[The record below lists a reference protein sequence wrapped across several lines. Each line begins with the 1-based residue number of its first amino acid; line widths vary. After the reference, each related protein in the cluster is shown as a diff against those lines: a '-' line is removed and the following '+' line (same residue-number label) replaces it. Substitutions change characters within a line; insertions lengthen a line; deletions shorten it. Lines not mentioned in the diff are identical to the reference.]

1 MIQLQHVSLS
11 RGAKTLFNDASLTL
25 FPGQKIGVTG
35 GNGCGKSSL
44 FALLQGQLLA
54 DRGQVDLPTSW
65 QVAHVAQETP
75 PLPMPAIEFVMDGDG
90 PMRALEQSI
99 QAGEQGNGSMDLGEL
114 HARFADIGG
123 YAARA
128 RAATLMNGLG
138 FSQAACNMPVASF
151 SGGWRMRLNLARALM
166 CRSDLLLLD
175 EPTNHLDL
183 EAILWLEDWLS
194 AYAGTLLLISHD
206 RDFLDSITS
215 HTLHIEH
222 EEITLYTGNYSV
234 FEAVRAERLAYQQ
247 NLRERQQRQRAH
259 LESFIERFRAK
270 ATKARQAQSRIKA
283 LARMAVADA
292 AYADSP
298 FNFSFLQP
306 ERTPD
311 PLLVLSKARAGY
323 GDTVIVDQLDISLR
337 NGDRLGILGSNGSG
351 KSTLVKVLAGIL
363 APLAGQRTP
372 GQGMRIGYFAQHQ
385 LEQLDPEQS
394 PLQHLLQMSPDVPEQ
409 ALRDFLGGFN
419 FRGDMALQAC
429 RHFSGG
435 EKTRLALALLIW
447 QKPNLILLDE
457 PTNHLDMDMRQA
469 LDTALQDFDGA
480 MVLISHDRA
489 LLESTCDQF
498 LLVDQGTASLFDGDL
513 DDYRQW
519 LKNRP
524 NTSVAPHDSPSR
536 GREQHA
542 RKRQQE
548 ADQRKLAKMV
558 SQLEATMA
566 DLEQELATIEAGLAD
581 NDLYAGQRNAELQ
594 ILLTRQADL
603 KSRLEATE
611 TEWLLAQ
618 EHPTSPPT
626 D

>member
-1 MIQLQHVSLS
+1 MIQLQHVSLT

-54 DRGQVDLPTSW
+54 DRGQVDLPASW
-65 QVAHVAQETP
+65 QIAHVAQETP
-75 PLPMPAIEFVMDGDG
+75 ALPMPAIEFVMDGDG
-90 PMRALEQSI
+90 PMRALEQAI
-99 QAGEQGNGSMDLGEL
+99 LAGEQGDGGLDLGEL

-138 FSQAACNMPVASF
+138 FSQAACSMPVASF

-194 AYAGTLLLISHD
+194 AYDGTLLLISHD

-222 EEITLYTGNYSV
+222 EEITLYTGNYSI
-234 FEAVRAERLAYQQ
+234 FESVRAERLAYQQ

-298 FNFSFLQP
+298 FSFSFLKP

-323 GDTVIVDQLDISLR
+323 GDKVIVDQLEISLR

-363 APLAGQRTP
+363 APLAGQRTT

-385 LEQLDPEQS
+385 LEQLDPEES
-394 PLQHLLQMSPDVPEQ
+394 PLQHLLQLSPDVPEQ

-498 LLVDQGTASLFDGDL
+498 LLVDQGKAALFDGDL

-519 LKNRP
+519 LRNRQ
-524 NTSVAPHDSPSR
+524 NASVATQESPSR
-536 GREQHA
+536 GREQHE
-542 RKRQQE
+542 RKRQHE
-548 ADQRKLAKMV
+548 AEQRKLAKMV
-558 SQLEATMA
+558 SKLEDTMA
-566 DLEQELATIEAGLAD
+566 ELEQKLATIETSLAD
-581 NDLYAGQRNAELQ
+581 NDLYAGQRNEELQ
-594 ILLTRQADL
+594 TLLARQSEL
-603 KSRLEATE
+603 KSRLEAVE
-611 TEWLLAQ
+611 TEWLQAQ
-618 EHPTSPPT
+618 EGMAGQPAS
-626 D
+626 

>member
-1 MIQLQHVSLS
+1 MIQLQQVSLS
-11 RGAKTLFNDASLTL
+11 RGAKILFSDASVTL

-35 GNGCGKSSL
+35 ANGCGKSSL

-54 DRGQVDLPTSW
+54 DRGQVEYPSGW

-75 PLPMPAIEFVMDGDG
+75 ALPMPAVDYVMDGDA
-90 PMRALEQSI
+90 PMRQLEQAI
-99 QAGEQGNGSMDLGEL
+99 IAAEQGFGTTDLGEL

-123 YAARA
+123 YAAKA
-128 RAATLMNGLG
+128 RAGTLLNGLG
-138 FSQAACNMPVASF
+138 FSRTACAMPVASF

-183 EAILWLEDWLS
+183 EAILWLEDWLTS
-194 AYAGTLLLISHD
+194 YAGTLLLISHD
-206 RDFLDSITS
+206 RDFLDTTTT

-222 EEITLYTGNYSV
+222 EEVALYSGNYSI
-234 FEAVRAERLAYQQ
+234 FESVRAERLAYQQ

-298 FNFSFLQP
+298 FGFSFLSP
-306 ERTPD
+306 ERAPD
-311 PLLVLSKARAGY
+311 PLLQLSQASAGY
-323 GDTVIVDQLDISLR
+323 GSTVILNQLEISIR

-363 APLAGQRTP
+363 DPLHGTRST

-385 LEQLDPEQS
+385 LEQLDPDES
-394 PLQHLLQMSPDVPEQ
+394 ALQHLLRLSPDNTEQ
-409 ALRDFLGGFN
+409 SLRDFLGGFN

-447 QKPNLILLDE
+447 QRPNLILLDE

-469 LDTALQDFDGA
+469 LDRALQDFDGA

-489 LLESTCDQF
+489 LLESTCDRF
-498 LLVDQGTASLFDGDL
+498 LLVDQGRATWFDGDVE
-513 DDYRQW
+513 DYRQW
-519 LKNRP
+519 LKTRQA
-524 NTSVAPHDSPSR
+524 TIAAETAKPSR
-536 GREQHA
+536 GREEHERRRQH
-542 RKRQQE
+542 E
-548 ADQRKLAKMV
+548 AEQRKLTKTIDK
-558 SQLEATMA
+558 LEASLNELA
-566 DLEQELATIEAGLAD
+566 QELADIEARLAD
-581 NDLYAGQRNAELQ
+581 NDLYAGQRNDELQ
-594 ILLTRQADL
+594 SLLNQQSALKKRQETA
-603 KSRLEATE
+603 E

-618 EHPTSPPT
+618 EALSDVQP
-626 D
+626 